1 MKVLVKEVASRDL
14 YTISK
19 LFVDGSYHCDVLQD
33 TNRGLTQSM
42 TLEEINSIKVKGK
55 TAIPKG
61 TYRVTLNVVSP
72 RFSQKAQYAF
82 CQGKLPR
89 LLDVPGYEGV
99 LIHIGNTPEDTDG
112 CLLVGY
118 NKVKGQV
125 IDSTKA
131 FKELY
136 SILSSAKDE
145 IEITI
150 E

>member
-19 LFVDGSYHCDVLQD
+19 LFVDGNYHCDVLQD